1 MKFSKLDLLTLLI
14 SLFIFSSCNKSNTL
28 GLDLDPNNA
37 IQGNLVDTLTI
48 STRTV
53 TDDPLTTYL
62 GTSGSNPTRYPLGFL
77 KDPDFGTS
85 QASLALSVSTPGNTA
100 YTFGTNPVIDSAVLV
115 LPYSTQFYGD
125 TTSSVYTVN
134 VHQLKSNMDNET
146 SFVSNR
152 EWKYDPA
159 VYGTYSAKIK
169 PTTPFK
175 ITSIVAGAA
184 DTLKSVV
191 PQMRIK
197 LNNSFIQ
204 QNIANLSTSQ
214 LLNRPSFT
222 DVFKGL
228 YLTASTTGT
237 GGMMFMNF
245 ASNSKLEVYYK
256 RQNATTT
263 TAIDT
268 VYAEFAVGTTS
279 GPVAAKVDHTWST
292 GVQAQLDAPMQQFA
306 TTYLQ
311 PLAGLR
317 TKVSFPSLKNLLK
330 TIGGR
335 IVINKAE
342 LLVDVSNG
350 TDAIFPALQNLT
362 LYRLDIA
369 GQRSYLPDNTAG
381 LSTGADPRAAAQ
393 FFSYDT
399 TKKQYKFIL
408 TAYLQD
414 ILDGKTMDY
423 GTYIAP
429 TAPEYSIG
437 SSVSIANRSI
447 IGSFQNTTNRVKLNI
462 YYTKIN

>member
-14 SLFIFSSCNKSNTL
+14 SLFIFSACNKSNTL
-28 GLDLDPNNA
+28 GLDLDPTNA
-37 IQGNLVDTLTI
+37 IQGNLVDTLSI

-62 GTSGSNPTRYPLGFL
+62 GTTGSNPTRYPLGFL
-77 KDPDFGTS
+77 NDPDFGTS
-85 QASLALSVSTPGNTA
+85 QASLALSVSTPGNTS

-125 TTSSVYTVN
+125 TTNSVYTVN
-134 VHQLKSNMDNET
+134 VHQLQNNMDNET

-152 EWKYDPA
+152 EWKYNPA

-175 ITSIVAGAA
+175 ITSIVTGAA

-197 LNNSFIQ
+197 LSNSFIQ
-204 QNIANLSTSQ
+204 QNIANLSTAQ

-279 GPVAAKVDHTWST
+279 GPVAAKVDHTWSNP
-292 GVQAQLDAPMQQFA
+292 VQAQLSAPTKQFT

-317 TKVSFPSLKNLLK
+317 TKVSFPSLKNLLN
-330 TIGGR
+330 TVGGR

-342 LLVDVSNG
+342 LLVDVSTG
-350 TDAIFPALQNLT
+350 TDATFAALQNLT

-414 ILDGKTMDY
+414 ILDGKTQDY

-429 TAPEYSIG
+429 TAPEYSIFP
-437 SSVSIANRSI
+437 SISIANRSV
-447 IGSFQNTTNRVKLNI
+447 IGSFENTTNRVKLNI